1 MHLDRTT
8 ANGKTVGENLSNTAF
23 SDERVIR
30 RRENPLSEEGGLA
43 ILHGNL
49 APHGA
54 VIKHLAAS
62 PNLLKHTG
70 AALVFEDYQD
80 MQRRVNDP
88 GLEVTADSVLVLRHS
103 GPQGGPGMP
112 EYGMLPIPDKLLREG
127 VRDMVRISDARMSGT
142 SYGTCVLHVAPE
154 SFIGGPLALVQ
165 AGDLITLDVSQ
176 RRLHLE
182 VAEDE
187 LLRRK
192 KAWTPP
198 PRMFDRG
205 YGALYSEH
213 IGQADQGC
221 DFDFLAR
228 VGASLEPEA
237 G

>member
-1 MHLDRTT
+1 LL
-8 ANGKTVGENLSNTAF
+8 K
-23 SDERVIR
+23 ERV
-30 RRENPLSEEGGLA
+30 
-43 ILHGNL
+43 
-49 APHGA
+49 
-54 VIKHLAAS
+54 
-62 PNLLKHTG
+62 
-70 AALVFEDYQD
+70 
-80 MQRRVNDP
+80 RV
-88 GLEVTADSVLVLRHS
+88 
-103 GPQGGPGMP
+103 
-112 EYGMLPIPDKLLREG
+112 
-127 VRDMVRISDARMSGT
+127 MVRIPDARMSGT

-154 SFIGGPLALVQ
+154 SFVGGPLALVQ
-165 AGDLITLDVSQ
+165 DGALITLDESQ

-192 KAWTPP
+192 KSWPTP

-228 VGASLEPEA
+228 VGATVEPEA